1 MKKITPVFGP
11 QELFNGASEF
21 VEVIRFNDYSR
32 EYLWGDLN
40 TIQLLTF
47 GELKAI
53 PIVAMRRIED
63 VPDSIDLT
71 GDIDELI
78 TPEFNKWWEEEGEF
92 IRSGGGNYERSFAYG
107 AFRYLMPKILGQKQ
121 PEPKRWTVEDQ
132 KAGRLP
138 EVGCIVEY
146 FNNNEHDDT
155 EVTAQWRN
163 GDELEILRHQNKNKA
178 FVVFNARTERSS
190 DLIVQCMKPIETPE
204 EKAAR
209 LCNEWC
215 KTAADIFVRHP
226 SRSGTESMEGI
237 YKAMLSGDLP
247 VPGKDAKK

>member
-1 MKKITPVFGP
+1 MKYEAVFGD
-11 QELFNGASEF
+11 QSLFDDA
-21 VEVIRFNDYSR
+21 
-32 EYLWGDLN
+32 
-40 TIQLLTF
+40 
-47 GELKAI
+47 
-53 PIVAMRRIED
+53 P
-63 VPDSIDLT
+63 SIST
-71 GDIDELI
+71 HATRGGGFYMVTE
-78 TPEFNKWWEEEGEF
+78 
-92 IRSGGGNYERSFAYG
+92 SGGVQYLSRGPLNGDMCECLDGYLIAERRLIA
-107 AFRYLMPKILGQKQ
+107 
-121 PEPKRWTVEDQ
+121 EPTRWTAEDQ

-209 LCNEWC
+209 LREEWC
-215 KTAADIFVRHP
+215 IKALSSCSILSGMQKYELKRLGGYIEDI
-226 SRSGTESMEGI
+226 
-237 YKAMLSGDLP
+237 YDALLSGDLP
-247 VPGKDAKK
+247 APGKE